1 MENTKPIKYEFK
13 QIERGLT
20 AFVGNFEK
28 KLNEIYSDIPILIL
42 DSGDES
48 YFFREKFQETKEK
61 YLQVPRVIIAID
73 SVEFQTD
80 QDTNQY
86 TKIIYRFNDEN
97 YRSQIRRKATNLPI
111 IINLVCSNFIKAL
124 EYLEVIGS
132 ILSLD
137 NTFTYHHLGND
148 YQGNYNL
155 TSMSMEKNSMD
166 IGSGTKNYVIK
177 ANIDL
182 ILQLFFVNFSTI
194 EKLGFGGQ
202 SMQPGGYDI
211 NGNYVGGYDI
221 NGNPIEGGQY
231 NQQGQLVGI
240 YDGNGNQINSG
251 NINGTDVGSGLKPIF
266 NIESENNIET
276 YLTKLDPTK

>member
-1 MENTKPIKYEFK
+1 MENTQPLNYEFK

-28 KLNEIYSDIPILIL
+28 KLNQIYTNIPVLIL

-48 YFFREKFQETKEK
+48 YFFRDKFQETKEK
-61 YLQVPRVIIAID
+61 YLQVPRVIITID

-86 TKIIYRFNDEN
+86 TKIIYRLKDEN
-97 YRSQIRRKATNLPI
+97 YRTQVRRKATNLPI
-111 IINLVCSNFIKAL
+111 IIDLVCSNFIKAL

-132 ILSLD
+132 ILSID

-155 TSMSMEKNSMD
+155 TTISMEKNSMD

-182 ILQLFFVNFSTI
+182 VLQLFFVNFPTI

-202 SMQPGGYDI
+202 TMQLGGYDI

-231 NQQGQLVGI
+231 NSNSELVGI
-240 YDGNGNQINSG
+240 YDENGNQINSG
-251 NINGTDVGSGLKPIF
+251 NINGIDNNSGLKPIF
-266 NIESENNIET
+266 EIESENNIQT
-276 YLTKLDPTK
+276 HFDKLDPNI